1 MRARAL
7 LNECA
12 LQGIVLEP
20 STEGLRYRAPE
31 RVVTPETLARIRKE
45 NEGLLKLL
53 KKRCPFCHAVGM
65 RHERSYKDGLI
76 YLDTL
81 CVACGE
87 LIECYL
93 PPVQENETHA
103 A

>member
-1 MRARAL
+1 MTARVL

-12 LQGIVLEP
+12 SLGIVLEA

-31 RVVTPETLARIRKE
+31 AVITSETLARLREQKE
-45 NEGLLKLL
+45 ALLKLL
-53 KKRCPFCHAVGM
+53 QRRCPFCRAVGM
-65 RHERSYKDGLI
+65 RHERSNKGGLI

-87 LIECYL
+87 LVECYL
-93 PPVQENETHA
+93 PPVQVDEAHA